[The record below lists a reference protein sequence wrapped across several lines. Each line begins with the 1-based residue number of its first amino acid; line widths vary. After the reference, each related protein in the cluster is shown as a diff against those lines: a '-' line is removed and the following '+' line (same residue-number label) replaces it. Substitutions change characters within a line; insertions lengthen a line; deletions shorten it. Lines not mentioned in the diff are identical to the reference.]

1 MYPQF
6 FGFDKLPFRLRP
18 DPDFL
23 YSGAEYLR
31 ARKGVLA
38 ALRGSAR
45 VVVLLGS
52 PGVGKTL
59 LLDDVLREIAG
70 QYTACRINQPHI
82 SATELLQAL
91 ILQLGTTTTAADAN
105 PGRLFA
111 DLTEALEAA
120 DARDVPPLLVID
132 DAHLL
137 NSATLLAL
145 GDILARASRFKIL
158 LVAQDDAGQHGAG
171 LAARIA
177 LAKAPQQ
184 VLLAPLSAESTRA
197 YIEHRL
203 RVAGGGGKDLF
214 TPDAYGMIFQHTG
227 GASRL
232 INALCDAA
240 LHAACL
246 RAAGHVSSAE
256 ILVATQDP
264 RWPEALAREKARP
277 DGAGS
282 PVSAAPAGN
291 AAHAG
296 NSSSD
301 QGGAK
306 PDSAAADP
314 GPESQAPVMGP
325 TSPESQPPVTG
336 LTSAELQAPVTDP
349 TSAQAQLYV
358 RHRKR
363 LIGSWPL
370 EQGNFSI
377 GRANDN
383 ELRLEAPFISRHH
396 CRISTVGKVSTIED
410 LGSVN
415 GMSINGR
422 LVKKHVLEHADQVV
436 LGEHSLTY
444 LVT

>member
-6 FGFDKLPFRLRP
+6 FGFNKLPFRLRP
-18 DPDFL
+18 DPEFL

-38 ALRGSAR
+38 GLRGSAR
-45 VVVLLGS
+45 VVALLGV
-52 PGVGKTL
+52 PGAGKTL

-91 ILQLGTTTTAADAN
+91 ILQLGTATTAPDASQ
-105 PGRLFA
+105 GRLFT

-120 DARDVPPLLVID
+120 DARDVPPLLIVD
-132 DAHLL
+132 DAQLL

-145 GDILARASRFKIL
+145 GDILVRAPRLKVL
-158 LVAQDDAGQHGAG
+158 LVAQDDGEQSGAG
-171 LAARIA
+171 LAARIGVGQPP
-177 LAKAPQQ
+177 KQ
-184 VLLAPLSAESTRA
+184 VLLAPLSAEGTRA

-203 RVAGGGGKDLF
+203 QVAGGGGKDLF
-214 TPDAYGMIFQHTG
+214 TPDGYGMIFQHTG
-227 GASRL
+227 GAPRL

-264 RWPEALAREKARP
+264 RWPAALAREKARP
-277 DGAGS
+277 DGFAPSDVRADGF
-282 PVSAAPAGN
+282 AA
-291 AAHAG
+291 
-296 NSSSD
+296 SD
-301 QGGAK
+301 VIAN
-306 PDSAAADP
+306 
-314 GPESQAPVMGP
+314 
-325 TSPESQPPVTG
+325 TSFTG
-336 LTSAELQAPVTDP
+336 QTTTVTDP
-349 TSAQAQLYV
+349 ATELPPPAPAPVADSTSGQAQLYV
-358 RHRKR
+358 RHRKQ
-363 LIGSWPL
+363 LIGTWPL
-370 EQGNFSI
+370 EPGKISI

-396 CRISTVGKVSTIED
+396 CRISTVGRVSTIED

-415 GMSINGR
+415 GMSINGK

>member
-105 PGRLFA
+105 QGRLFA

-158 LVAQDDAGQHGAG
+158 LVAQDDGGQHGAG

-184 VLLAPLSAESTRA
+184 VLLAPLSAEGTKA

-246 RAAGHVSSAE
+246 RAAGHVSSTE

-282 PVSAAPAGN
+282 

-301 QGGAK
+301 EGGAK

-314 GPESQAPVMGP
+314 SAESQAPVMGP
-325 TSPESQPPVTG
+325 TSAEPLAPVTG
-336 LTSAELQAPVTDP
+336 P

-363 LIGSWPL
+363 LIGTWPL
-370 EQGNFSI
+370 AQGNFSI

-396 CRISTVGKVSTIED
+396 CRISTVGKVSIIED

-415 GMSINGR
+415 GMSINGK

>member
-105 PGRLFA
+105 EGRLFA

-145 GDILARASRFKIL
+145 GDILARAQRFKIL
-158 LVAQDDAGQHGAG
+158 LVAQDDGGLHGAG

-184 VLLAPLSAESTRA
+184 VLLAPLSAEGTRA

-246 RAAGHVSSAE
+246 RAFGHVSSAE

-282 PVSAAPAGN
+282 PGGAAHAGS

-296 NSSSD
+296 NSSLD
-301 QGGAK
+301 EGGAK

-314 GPESQAPVMGP
+314 RPESQAPMTGP
-325 TSPESQPPVTG
+325 TSAES
-336 LTSAELQAPVTDP
+336 QAPVTDP